1 VPIGEG
7 VDAGNFDPSTGLAFS
22 SCGDGTITVTH
33 EDSPDKYTVV
43 DTISTQRGARTMTLD
58 TGNHNLYTVTAE
70 FGPAPAPT
78 PENPGHG
85 RRRFPT
91 RSRCSFT
98 ASRSDLQTIF
108 LGRCSEAAEKLLT

>member
-1 VPIGEG
+1 VASYDGKIVASVPIGEG

-78 PENPGHG
+78 PENP
-85 RRRFPT
+85 
-91 RSRCSFT
+91 RSRPPQIPNTFT
-98 ASRSDLQTIF
+98 
-108 LGRCSEAAEKLLT
+108 LLIYGK